1 MAIPTKKIYG
11 RNGKLMFDPNN
22 PEDVKNYKE
31 KQPLMEAF
39 NIVRGI
45 TDPRG
50 GGGLVGMAR
59 KAASKVVSKA
69 IAKETVKKAAKST
82 TKRSSKKVTTTEN
95 KVEKPNLTLEN
106 LKKALNPS
114 SGLPGSLPKV
124 GSNKSVSTSNKSLT
138 SNTPKSRTSQKTL
151 LAGEESNAVIKT
163 AAPKVRTL
171 SDFMKQ
177 QSEVIT
183 PLLPNVKTLPF
194 GSTKLPKINNVLEQ
208 QVKANASRKTVNNVT
223 RNAEVPKTSNN
234 VPLPSMKEVFNKQMN
249 PSNPLG
255 LKLPFEDAIGRFRIG
270 DSKIA
275 TSQVDNVAPK
285 VIPKATEFTG
295 RPTFG
300 PYSSRANILSEVIPF
315 QKDVYKNLR
324 AKQAAEKAKEIAKEI
339 PKEKLDIFSKSVL
352 GTAGLGIASGIA
364 YQGYKGYQGLTSKP
378 IDLNNINENDLSD
391 SKVYKDVKILKTSTG
406 DKGIIKDPKTGKWK
420 YFNKDK
426 DGVLLQE
433 KSGLAIGGGD
443 GGGGSKSPNTG
454 GRSGTT
460 TPRSTTGQSFD
471 KAFAEARKQAGGA
484 AGIFE
489 WNGKKYGTALKGETV
504 PKDRVE
510 VGKTTTPLMGDEEY
524 KKDPRLA
531 TLRQQDD
538 DRQLLAR
545 AEAQKKEMM
554 EFKPTEVLPTKPLS
568 SLVFKT
574 TNRRDEQAAL
584 YNIEADNKLPLKKK
598 RYGGNLAI
606 LKYMKWRN

>member
-1 MAIPTKKIYG
+1 MTIPDKKIY

-22 PEDVKNYKE
+22 PEDVKNYRE

-39 NIVRGI
+39 NLVRGL

-50 GGGLVGMAR
+50 GGGLFGMAR
-59 KAASKVVSKA
+59 KAASNVVSKA

-82 TKRSSKKVTTTEN
+82 IKTGSKKAKSTVKEI
-95 KVEKPNLTLEN
+95 VEKKPTIPTNI
-106 LKKALNPS
+106 PS
-114 SGLPGSLPKV
+114 TMELAQIPGS
-124 GSNKSVSTSNKSLT
+124 S
-138 SNTPKSRTSQKTL
+138 
-151 LAGEESNAVIKT
+151 
-163 AAPKVRTL
+163 
-171 SDFMKQ
+171 
-177 QSEVIT
+177 
-183 PLLPNVKTLPF
+183 VKTIKEGIKSF
-194 GSTKLPKINNVLEQ
+194 TG
-208 QVKANASRKTVNNVT
+208 KAEKF
-223 RNAEVPKTSNN
+223 VPKTSR
-234 VPLPSMKEVFNKQMN
+234 L
-249 PSNPLG
+249 
-255 LKLPFEDAIGRFRIG
+255 I
-270 DSKIA
+270 
-275 TSQVDNVAPK
+275 T
-285 VIPKATEFTG
+285 
-295 RPTFG
+295 
-300 PYSSRANILSEVIPF
+300 RANTSAGNLKPFKGSTIRPGSTSMNYTPTDASKALSSI
-315 QKDVYKNLR
+315 
-324 AKQAAEKAKEIAKEI
+324 KEASKVVPKM
-339 PKEKLDIFSKSVL
+339 PKEKLDNFSKLVL
-352 GTAGLGIASGIA
+352 GTVGLGIAGGIG
-364 YQGYKGYQGLTSKP
+364 YQGYKGYKGLTSKP
-378 IDLNNINENDLSD
+378 IDLNNIKEADLTD
-391 SKVYKDVKILKTSTG
+391 STKYKDVKILKTSTG

-420 YFNKDK
+420 YFNEKE
-426 DGVLLQE
+426 GVKLP
-433 KSGLAIGGGD
+433 KGNVGLGD
-443 GGGGSKSPNTG
+443 GPPIGLDNNNQNKGNNQGSNK
-454 GRSGTT
+454 SGTT

-598 RYGGNLAI
+598 RYGGNLAM
-606 LKYMKWRN
+606 LKYMK